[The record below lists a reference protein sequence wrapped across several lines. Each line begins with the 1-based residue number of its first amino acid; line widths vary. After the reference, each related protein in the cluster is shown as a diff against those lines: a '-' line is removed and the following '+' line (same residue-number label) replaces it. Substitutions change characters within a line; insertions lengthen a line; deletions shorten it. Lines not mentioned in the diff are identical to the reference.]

1 MISRRR
7 LPLLLLLLGLAP
19 AVPAAPQTDA
29 FDPHKAKLSL
39 EADRTSYAPGGTAR
53 LAATITVEA
62 GWHVNSDKPTLEYL
76 IPTKL
81 EVTLPGGWAPA
92 EVNYPAA
99 KMQKFAFQDEPLS
112 VFDGSAVAIVRLVVP
127 GGSAAGQ
134 APVKAVLSYQ
144 SCNDRQCLPPTT
156 AEATFDLKLGEEGAP
171 TEAAA
176 KLDPPGDSGAKP
188 AGGRPAAASRAGAPR
203 GLLGILALAFL
214 GGLILNAMPCVLP
227 ILSLKI
233 FGLVQSAAGG
243 RRQIARGMLATS
255 AGILISFWALAAAA
269 IAARSAGA
277 AVGWGVQFQQPGF
290 VAFLAAIVV
299 LFSLNLWGVFEIP
312 LPGRLARIG
321 GAEGREGAA
330 GHFVSGLFAT
340 LMATPCSAPFLG
352 AALGFALAQDA
363 TTIVLTFTAVGLGMA
378 LPYLLVAAAPAI
390 ARFLPRPGAWMDTLK
405 GTMGFLLAASAV
417 WLFFVLSSQ
426 VSPQRLALLQLA
438 LLALA
443 LIAWLGSRGRYGLLR
458 PAAGVALVA
467 AIAGTV
473 WLAGSAETGGA
484 AARAGGPAQKLIA
497 WVPFDKAQAETLA
510 QGGQAVFVDVT
521 ADWCFTCKV
530 NERLVLETDEI
541 AGAFQEHGIVAM
553 KADWTNRDDEI
564 GAFLAE
570 HGRYGIPFYVLYR
583 PGAEP
588 HVFSE
593 LLTQEAVLAAVKAPR
608 G

>member
-1 MISRRR
+1 MISSRR
-7 LPLLLLLLGLAP
+7 LPILLLLPLVLSAPGDLAL
-19 AVPAAPQTDA
+19 AQTGA
-29 FDPHKAKLSL
+29 FDPHKATLVL
-39 EADRTSYAPGGTAR
+39 EADRTSYAPGGTAQ
-53 LAATITVEA
+53 LAATITIEN

-81 EVTLPGGWAPA
+81 ELTLPAGWAPA
-92 EVNYPAA
+92 DITYPAA
-99 KMQKFAFQDEPLS
+99 KMQKFSFQDEKLS
-112 VFDGSAVAIVRLVVP
+112 VFDGSAVAKVRFVVP
-127 GGSAAGQ
+127 ADAAAGQ

-156 AEATFDLKLGEEGAP
+156 AEATIDLGLGEEGEQTA
-171 TEAAA
+171 AAA
-176 KLDPPGDSGAKP
+176 KLNSTGTPGANP
-188 AGGRPAAASRAGAPR
+188 AGKTPVAAR

-243 RRQIARGMLATS
+243 RREIARGMLATS
-255 AGILISFWALAAAA
+255 AGMLISFWALAAAA

-312 LPGRLARIG
+312 LPARLARIG
-321 GAEGREGAA
+321 GAEGREGTA

-352 AALGFALAQDA
+352 AALGFALAQSA
-363 TTIVLTFTAVGLGMA
+363 GTIVATFTAVGLGMS
-378 LPYLLVAAAPAI
+378 LPYLLVAAVPSI
-390 ARFLPRPGAWMDTLK
+390 ARFLPKPGVWMETLK

-426 VSPQRLALLQLA
+426 VSPQTLALLQLA
-438 LLALA
+438 LLGLA
-443 LIAWLGSRGRYGLLR
+443 LIVWLGSRGRHGLLR
-458 PAAGVALVA
+458 PAAGVVLLV

-473 WLAGSAETGGA
+473 WLAGSAGGA
-484 AARAGGPAQKLIA
+484 GASVRTGEAAQKLIP
-497 WVPFDKAQAETLA
+497 WVPFDRAQAETLA

-541 AGAFQEHGIVAM
+541 AGAFKEHGVVAM
-553 KADWTNRDDEI
+553 KADWTNRNDEI

-583 PGAEP
+583 PGAPP

-593 LLTQEAVLAAVKAPR
+593 LLTQEAVLAAVRAAR

>member
-7 LPLLLLLLGLAP
+7 LTLLLLPLALSGPLAP
-19 AVPAAPQTDA
+19 ARAQSDA
-29 FDPHKAKLSL
+29 FDPHKAKLVL
-39 EADRTSYAPGGTAR
+39 EADRTSYAPGGAAQ
-53 LAATITVEA
+53 LAATITIEN

-76 IPTKL
+76 IPTQLKL
-81 EVTLPGGWAPA
+81 TLPDGWTPA
-92 EVNYPAA
+92 EIAYPAA
-99 KMQKFAFQDEPLS
+99 KMQKFSFQEEPLS
-112 VFDGSAVAIVRLVVP
+112 VFDGSAVAKVRLVVP
-127 GGSAAGQ
+127 ASSTASQAAI
-134 APVKAVLSYQ
+134 KAVLSYQ

-156 AEATFDLKLGEEGAP
+156 AEATIDLGLGEEGAL
-171 TEAAA
+171 TAAAA
-176 KLDPPGDSGAKP
+176 KLAPPGAKLAQSAVKP
-188 AGGRPAAASRAGAPR
+188 PISKR
-203 GLLGILALAFL
+203 GLLGVLALAFV

-233 FGLVQSAAGG
+233 FGLVQSASGG
-243 RRQIARGMLATS
+243 RREIARGMLATA
-255 AGILISFWALAAAA
+255 AGMLVSFWALGAAA
-269 IAARSAGA
+269 IAARSAGN

-312 LPGRLARIG
+312 LPGRIAAIG
-321 GAEGREGAA
+321 GAEGREGTA

-352 AALGFALAQDA
+352 SALGFALAQSA
-363 TTIVLTFTAVGLGMA
+363 GTIVATFTAVGLGMA
-378 LPYLLVAAAPAI
+378 LPYLAVAAFPKLAH
-390 ARFLPRPGAWMDTLK
+390 FLPRPGVWMETLK
-405 GTMGFLLAASAV
+405 GTMGFLLAAAAV

-426 VSPQRLALLQLA
+426 VSPQTLALVQLA
-438 LLALA
+438 LLGLA
-443 LIAWLGSRGRYGLLR
+443 LIAWLGSRGRYGQLR
-458 PAAGVALVA
+458 PIATVALIA
-467 AIAGTV
+467 AVAGTV
-473 WLAGSAETGGA
+473 WLASSS
-484 AARAGGPAQKLIA
+484 GPAGATVHTGEAAPKLIA
-497 WVPFDKAQAETLA
+497 WVPFDRAQAETLA

-530 NERLVLETDEI
+530 NERLVLETAEV
-541 AGAFQEHGIVAM
+541 AGAFKEQGVVAM
-553 KADWTNRDDEI
+553 KADWTNRNDEI

-593 LLTQEAVLAAVKAPR
+593 LLTQEAVLAAVRAAR